1 MQDVQ
6 RHIGERIRELRMAAG
21 YSQEVFA
28 ERAGLNRT
36 HMSDIE
42 RGEANMTLQTLKV
55 IADTLKVKLAELFKG
70 M

>member
-1 MQDVQ
+1 
-6 RHIGERIRELRMAAG
+6 MAAG